1 MSLKTTIEN
10 SIKDAMRAKD
20 AGRLMALRS
29 IKSLIMVDE
38 TSGKF
43 PNGLTA
49 EDDMKI
55 LMKAAKQRKDAAEMF
70 LGQNRT
76 DLYEKEMSE
85 LAVIEEFLP
94 KQLSPEEIK
103 EKIAAIIA
111 KVGAT
116 SIADL
121 GKVMGV
127 ASKELA
133 GLADGKAISGVVR
146 ELLS

>member
-70 LGQNRT
+70 QGQNRT

-146 ELLS
+146 ELLG

>member
-49 EDDMKI
+49 EDDMKV

-70 LGQNRT
+70 QGQNRT

-94 KQLSPEEIK
+94 KQLSPDEIK
-103 EKIAAIIA
+103 AKVAAIIA

-127 ASKELA
+127 ASKEMA

>member
-1 MSLKTTIEN
+1 MSLKITIDN

-29 IKSLIMVDE
+29 IKSLILVDE

-43 PNGLTA
+43 PNGLTP
-49 EDDMKI
+49 DDEMKV

-70 LGQNRT
+70 QGQNRT
-76 DLYEKEMSE
+76 DLYDKEMSE

-94 KQLSPEEIK
+94 KQLSLAEIK

-111 KVGAT
+111 TTGAT

>member
-29 IKSLIMVDE
+29 IKALIMVDE

-43 PNGLTA
+43 PNGLTS
-49 EDDMKI
+49 DDEMKV

-70 LGQNRT
+70 KGQNRT
-76 DLYEKEMSE
+76 DLYDKEISE
-85 LAVIEEFLP
+85 LTIIEEFLP
-94 KQLSPEEIK
+94 KQLSLDEIK
-103 EKIAAIIA
+103 EKVAAIIA
-111 KVGAT
+111 STGAST
-116 SIADL
+116 IADL

>member
-43 PNGLTA
+43 PNGLNA
-49 EDDMKI
+49 EDDMKV
-55 LMKAAKQRKDAAEMF
+55 LMKAAKQRKDAAEMY
-70 LGQNRT
+70 QSQSRT
-76 DLYEKEMSE
+76 DLFEKEMSE

-94 KQLSPEEIK
+94 KQLSEDEIK
-103 EKIAAIIA
+103 TKITEIIA

-116 SIADL
+116 NIADL
-121 GKVMGV
+121 GKVMGI

-146 ELLS
+146 SLLS

>member
-70 LGQNRT
+70 QGQNRT

-146 ELLS
+146 ELLA